1 MTDALHRCDD
11 CGLADM
17 NVTVRREGKN
27 GYYYMHGD
35 EGDCLAAALRQ
46 LAAAD
51 ALIGRCRPYVEE
63 RTEDYSDWASVFPDK
78 AGEYCDKA
86 RALLADIDAALGR
99 G

>member
-11 CGLADM
+11 CGLVDL
-17 NVTVRREGKN
+17 NVSVRREGKN

-51 ALIGRCRPYVEE
+51 ALVERCRPYVEHGHNAIAIVRSGHFYE
-63 RTEDYSDWASVFPDK
+63 PQ
-78 AGEYCDKA
+78 
-86 RALLADIDAALGR
+86 ALLADIDAALGR

>member
-11 CGLADM
+11 CGLVDL
-17 NVTVRREGKN
+17 NVSVRREGKN

-46 LAAAD
+46 LTAAN
-51 ALIGRCRPYVEE
+51 ALIGRCRLQLNPL
-63 RTEDYSDWASVFPDK
+63 PDMMEQD
-78 AGEYCDKA
+78 GEMEA
-86 RALLADIDAALGR
+86 AEFLRALLADIDAALGR